1 MQLVGRQLRQPTPI
15 NRAAEFCT
23 LSERMNDSSGG
34 TQFSLWDQPLS
45 RGDFCNLCQI

>member
-23 LSERMNDSSGG
+23 LSERMNDSSDD
-34 TQFSLWDQPLS
+34 TQFVIMKSTSEQRRSL
-45 RGDFCNLCQI
+45 

>member
-34 TQFSLWDQPLS
+34 MQFAILESTFEQTRSL
-45 RGDFCNLCQI
+45 

>member
-1 MQLVGRQLRQPTPI
+1 MQLSPDKSRQPTPI

-34 TQFSLWDQPLS
+34 TQFPLWDQPLS

>member
-1 MQLVGRQLRQPTPI
+1 MQLAGRQLRQQIPI

-34 TQFSLWDQPLS
+34 TQFPLWDQPLS
-45 RGDFCNLCQI
+45 RGDLFKLCQI